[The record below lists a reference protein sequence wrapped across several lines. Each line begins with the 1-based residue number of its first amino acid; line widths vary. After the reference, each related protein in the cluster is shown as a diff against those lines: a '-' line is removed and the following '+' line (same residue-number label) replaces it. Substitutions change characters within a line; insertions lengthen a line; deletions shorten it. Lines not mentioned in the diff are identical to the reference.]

1 MFPYHFQIDSLYFH
15 VMKGSLLKG
24 KQISSLLLRLQ
35 KHKKYDL
42 KQNNSSN
49 MMGQL
54 DLVLATFLFISK
66 WGWNIDL
73 HWYTFSWNLL
83 SQIHFL
89 KI

>member
-54 DLVLATFLFISK
+54 DLVLATLYQNEGGILIYIDIHLVGIYSRKFI
-66 WGWNIDL
+66 
-73 HWYTFSWNLL
+73 F
-83 SQIHFL
+83 
-89 KI
+89 

>member
-1 MFPYHFQIDSLYFH
+1 
-15 VMKGSLLKG
+15 MKGSLLKG

-66 WGWNIDL
+66 
-73 HWYTFSWNLL
+73 
-83 SQIHFL
+83 
-89 KI
+89 